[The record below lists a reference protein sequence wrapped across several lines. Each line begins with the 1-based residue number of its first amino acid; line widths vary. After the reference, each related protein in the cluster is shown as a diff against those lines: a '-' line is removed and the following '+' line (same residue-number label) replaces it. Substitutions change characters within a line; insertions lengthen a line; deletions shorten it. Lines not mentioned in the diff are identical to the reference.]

1 MKDKKAIRIR
11 IANNRHEKEL
21 RRKNKYYKDKI
32 SRLRDFNGKT
42 QNIAEMKHNLLS
54 EDLKYIFNCKKAN
67 ILQPSSSYFNVLK
80 EAVTIEVP
88 EPFSLVDNAD
98 KSYKFI
104 SDIINC
110 LYHNRVRKLNIDYK
124 NCKTIHLGAQI
135 YLDILLRDMFK
146 YSRQLHS
153 KYPNFSHLE
162 SVKPI
167 NINNKNVRK
176 LLYSIGSY
184 AILKNEKVKYDDIIP
199 YNLCEF
205 KANPSPS
212 AKMVN
217 IETKE
222 RHVTEMVE
230 YVIESL
236 GRMDK
241 ILTSESIENLSI
253 IIGEVL
259 INAEEHSTNNHRFS
273 IGYFQDYSSNSEEYG
288 IFNLVILNFGETI
301 YDKFKDEDC
310 ARPDIVRQMKALS
323 NDYTSKNLFGTQM
336 KEETL
341 WTLYAL
347 QEEVTS
353 VSPKKNIKRGNGS
366 IKFIESFFNLKG
378 NNENQDKVSRLA
390 LLSGNTSI
398 VFDGTY
404 GIKESEKGDEKFKVM
419 TFNKSAAISDRP
431 DTKYV
436 KFVKNHFPGTII
448 SAQILISKDD
458 LL

>member
-1 MKDKKAIRIR
+1 MKNKKIIRVR
-11 IANNRHEKEL
+11 LSKKRHEKEL
-21 RRKNKYYKDKI
+21 KRKNKKYEEKEFGLKGLNSEI
-32 SRLRDFNGKT
+32 
-42 QNIAEMKHNLLS
+42 QNIAELKYSLLS
-54 EDLKYIFNCKKAN
+54 EDLKYLYDCGKSNILESSSSIFNKLKN
-67 ILQPSSSYFNVLK
+67 KVVL
-80 EAVTIEVP
+80 EVP

-98 KSYKFI
+98 DSYQFI
-104 SDIINC
+104 SDVINC
-110 LYHNRVRKLNIDYK
+110 LYHNKIKKIEIDYK
-124 NCKTIHLGAQI
+124 KCKTIHLGAQT
-135 YLDILLRDMFK
+135 YLDILLRDIFK
-146 YSRQLHS
+146 YSKKLHS
-153 KYPNFSHLE
+153 KYNQFSHLE
-162 SVKPI
+162 SVRPI
-167 NINNKNVRK
+167 NINDDNVRK

-184 AILKNEKVKYDDIIP
+184 AILKNEQIKYDDIVP

-205 KANPSPS
+205 KSNPSPS

-236 GRMDK
+236 SRMEKTLSSD
-241 ILTSESIENLSI
+241 SIENLSI

-273 IGYFQDYSSNSEEYG
+273 IGYFQDHSSDFEGYG

-301 YDKFKDEDC
+301 YDKFKDVNC
-310 ARPDIVRQMKALS
+310 PRPDIVRQMEILS
-323 NDYTSKNLFGTQM
+323 NDYTVKNLFGTQM

-347 QEEVTS
+347 QEEITS
-353 VSPKKNIKRGNGS
+353 VSPHKNIKRGNGS

-378 NNENQDKVSRLA
+378 NNEKQDKVSRLA
-390 LLSGNTSI
+390 ILSGNTSI

-404 GIKESEKGDEKFKVM
+404 GIKEIEKKGEKFKVM
-419 TFNKSAAISDRP
+419 TFNKSGVISDRP

-436 KFVKNHFPGTII
+436 KFVKNHFPGTVI